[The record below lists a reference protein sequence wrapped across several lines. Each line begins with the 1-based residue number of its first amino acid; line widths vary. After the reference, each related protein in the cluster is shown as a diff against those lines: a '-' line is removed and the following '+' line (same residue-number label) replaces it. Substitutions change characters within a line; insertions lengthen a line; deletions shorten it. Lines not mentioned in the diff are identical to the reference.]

1 MELSA
6 NEQAVTDLQE
16 ASLGWLA
23 GIIALTIL
31 DQFRDDA
38 ILGLGFLAGYTAFYF
53 LAAMIIWYVTPAQD
67 TGTED

>member
-1 MELSA
+1 MDLPL
-6 NEQAVTDLQE
+6 NEEAVTDIHE

-31 DQFRDDA
+31 DQFQDDA
-38 ILGLGFLAGYTAFYF
+38 IISLTFLAGYTAFYF